1 MHGREFIDLY
11 TYVRDIYKGEV
22 VLPYVSYMIHCII
35 YDTFS
40 FLNFCDLWWLIK
52 PSLDKQSKM
61 ERLFQLPNILTHYLA
76 VKLDLQVNILVT
88 APKKQNVAYL
98 IHRALEG

>member
-1 MHGREFIDLY
+1 MKGNLLAY
-11 TYVRDIYKGEV
+11 IYQEYLKGEV

-52 PSLDKQSKM
+52 PGSDKQSQL
-61 ERLFQLPNILTHYLA
+61 ERFIPIA
-76 VKLDLQVNILVT
+76 
-88 APKKQNVAYL
+88 
-98 IHRALEG
+98 